1 MSRLRSKTAHSSSIQ
16 PQARRAPTTPTL
28 GLATNPKHPQTRL
41 PAGQALKRNS
51 RQAYA
56 RSSTA
61 AKRELAQQDLLIAVH
76 DQPGQSCG
84 LLENV
89 SLVKAQGA
97 RIERGGAHPEIARAV
112 LECFLLEPSENA
124 WSNALTLRHRQQREQ
139 LDIRAR

>member
-16 PQARRAPTTPTL
+16 RQARKATTTPTL

-61 AKRELAQQDLLIAVH
+61 AKRELAQQDLPIAVH

-84 LLENV
+84 LLETV

-97 RIERGGAHPEIARAV
+97 RIERGGAHPEIARPVPAGF
-112 LECFLLEPSENA
+112 FLH
-124 WSNALTLRHRQQREQ
+124 TK
-139 LDIRAR
+139 D